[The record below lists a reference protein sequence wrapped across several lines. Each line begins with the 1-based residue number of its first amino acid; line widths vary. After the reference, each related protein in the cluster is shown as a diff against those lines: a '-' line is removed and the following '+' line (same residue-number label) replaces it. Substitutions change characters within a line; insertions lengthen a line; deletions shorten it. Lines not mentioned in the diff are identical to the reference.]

1 MDLTL
6 FYTIVG
12 FGLAGWSVIAND
24 SVQTLGTFIASKS
37 KWFKWYT
44 LAASASFMM
53 AVVLIYG
60 WWAYDGDISFGRLT
74 RIPYQEI
81 QWYHAVAPGILLL
94 LTRVGIPVS
103 TTFLVL
109 SAFASTVVLEKM
121 LLKSVVGYGLAAVA
135 AYICWIVIS
144 KVINE
149 KFDEVTTEWKIAF
162 WRNAVWVS
170 SAYLWAA
177 WLSHDVANIAV
188 YLPRQLDITLL
199 AVVVAYFT
207 ILLFYIFYIQGGPIQ
222 KVVLDKTGTR
232 YARSA
237 TIINTIYA
245 AVLYYFKELN
255 DIPMSTTWV
264 FVGLLCGRELAIS
277 TMNKEYKF
285 KYVFPLIGKDFVK
298 MVFGLSVSVGIV
310 LSIHYIIIPTG
321 FGL

>member
-6 FYTIVG
+6 IYTIVG
-12 FGLAGWSVIAND
+12 FGLAGWSVIGND
-24 SVQTLGTFIASKS
+24 SIQTLGTFIASKQ

-44 LAASASFMM
+44 LATSASFVMIL
-53 AVVLIYG
+53 ALG
-60 WWAYDGDISFGRLT
+60 WGWYAYDGDISYGRLT

-121 LLKSVVGYGLAAVA
+121 LMKSVVGYGLAAVI
-135 AYICWIVIS
+135 AYISWIVIS
-144 KVINE
+144 KLINE
-149 KFDEVTTEWKIAF
+149 KLDEVDEKWIGF
-162 WRNAVWVS
+162 WRNSVWVTS
-170 SAYLWAA
+170 GWLWWV

-188 YLPRQLDITLL
+188 YLPRQLSLALLIT
-199 AVVVAYFT
+199 VMTYFT
-207 ILLFYIFYIQGGPIQ
+207 ILLFYIFYIHGGPIQ

-237 TIINTIYA
+237 TIINVIYA
-245 AVLYYFKELN
+245 VVLFYFKELN
-255 DIPMSTTWV
+255 DLPMSTTWV

-277 TMNKEYKF
+277 TMNKDYKF
-285 KYVFPLIGKDFVK
+285 KYVFPLIGKDFLK
-298 MVFGLSVSVGIV
+298 MIFGLSVSVGIV
-310 LSIHYIIIPTG
+310 LAIHYIIIPKG
-321 FGL
+321 FF